1 MRLLIMRR
9 LSVSKRLASM
19 AMTVAW
25 SGLLGVL
32 ARGGGVRGGVGG
44 VAVLSWGSGEAGEVS
59 AAMAAE

>member
-1 MRLLIMRR
+1 
-9 LSVSKRLASM
+9 M